1 MATENKIICWCG
13 NESLAPYSEDF
24 FRCPVCET
32 LVCSHYVDEAFVNVN
47 EDDLDFYG
55 KNYWLEHVELDYGQ
69 ENVFKRTRSDLVD
82 RNLYWLRTLLKYKQ
96 AHGKALELG
105 CAHGSFV
112 QLLRWAGFDA
122 SGLELSPWVVEYARK
137 TFDIPVLLGP
147 VEEQDIEPG
156 SLDVIVLMDVLE
168 HFRDPLA
175 TMTHCVDLL
184 KQDGVLYLQT
194 PSFPVGKSY
203 ENLIEEQHPF
213 LIQFKPREHV
223 YLFSPQSIAAFFE
236 RIGLPHYSFEPAI
249 FGHYDMSVVAS
260 KSPLQTFTQTEID
273 EGLLAHPNS
282 RLVLALLDLYTSQE
296 ALLEQYLVADKD
308 RTARLESINELEAL
322 LKESEADRAARLKS
336 MQTLEALLKESEADR
351 AARLEV
357 IHNLENERNVLNER
371 TNALIER
378 TKQLEEELDKS
389 IFWHISRKVKHQI
402 RKLRKGDG
410 QR

>member
-1 MATENKIICWCG
+1 MKNQNICWCG
-13 NESLAPYSEDF
+13 NEQLLPFSEEYL
-24 FRCPVCET
+24 RCPVCET
-32 LVCSHYVDEAFVNVN
+32 LVYRYAVDEDFVDVQ
-47 EDDLDFYG
+47 EDEEDFYG
-55 KNYWLEHVELDYGQ
+55 KNYWFEHQEADLGQ
-69 ENVFKRTRSDLVD
+69 DNIVKRAQTDLTERD
-82 RNLYWLRTLLKYKQ
+82 LYWLRTLLKYKKPS
-96 AHGKALELG
+96 GKALELG
-105 CAHGSFV
+105 CAHGGFV
-112 QLLRWAGFDA
+112 KLLKWVGFDA
-122 SGLELSPWVVEYARK
+122 AGLELSPWIVDFARK

-147 VEEQDIEPG
+147 VEEQDLEPG
-156 SLDVIVLMDVLE
+156 SFDVIVLMDVLE
-168 HFRDPLA
+168 HLPDPLA
-175 TMTHCVDLL
+175 TISHCVSLL
-184 KQDGVLYLQT
+184 KPDGILYLQT
-194 PSFPVGKSY
+194 PNYPAGASHESLLQ
-203 ENLIEEQHPF
+203 ENHPF
-213 LIQFKPREHV
+213 LRLLIPREHI
-223 YLFSPQSIAAFFE
+223 YLFSQKSIAAFFE

-351 AARLEV
+351 AARLGV